1 MHEKALY
8 QAFPAIVPG
17 PKPLPQHAPWDWK
30 LDPARDSAGQ
40 KQLCDPSG
48 EYEWNNLPK
57 QFPFWLKP
65 DYEKLYSNY
74 ILRDVHL
81 FFSF

>member
-57 QFPFWLKP
+57 QFLLTQTWLWNLP
-65 DYEKLYSNY
+65 KLHFKMS
-74 ILRDVHL
+74 I
-81 FFSF
+81 FFSP